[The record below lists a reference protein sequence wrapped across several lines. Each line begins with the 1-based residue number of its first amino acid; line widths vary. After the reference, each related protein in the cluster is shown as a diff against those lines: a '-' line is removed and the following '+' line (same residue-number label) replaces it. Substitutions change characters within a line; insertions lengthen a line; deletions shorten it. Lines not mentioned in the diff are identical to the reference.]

1 MIFMKNTCEILP
13 DDRFD
18 CVVINV
24 ISTMG
29 YKGVT
34 IEEPYSKGRVYFGK
48 VPGDVN
54 IEVGDVLYIG
64 AKPLGDENDKT
75 GSMEVYLYDA
85 QDRKLDWTL
94 IY

>member
-1 MIFMKNTCEILP
+1 MKNTCEILES
-13 DDRFD
+13 DRFD

-24 ISTMG
+24 IDTMG
-29 YKGVT
+29 YLGVT

-48 VPGDVN
+48 VMPEND
-54 IEVGDVLYIG
+54 IKVGDVLYIG
-64 AKPLGDENDKT
+64 AKPLGDETDRR

-85 QDRKLDWTL
+85 DGNKLDWTM

>member
-1 MIFMKNTCEILP
+1 MSNDVFTIVES
-13 DDRFD
+13 DRFD

-24 ISTMG
+24 IETLQ

-48 VPGDVN
+48 VPGD
-54 IEVGDVLYIG
+54 IDIKVGDILYIG
-64 AKPLGDENDKT
+64 AKPLGEDPTK
-75 GSMEVYLYDA
+75 GSMEVHLYDK
-85 QDRKLDWTL
+85 DDNKLAWTL